1 MLIFITH
8 LAVLCIKIL
17 IQTLQC
23 YMPFFLNQL
32 RLMRIYH
39 IVKRQSISLRSEL
52 YFSEMKISSN
62 KANFMFNHSCF
73 IVDDHLILTVSL
85 LYPKYLLM
93 FNDVSTFSLLFIF
106 SNFASNVIVSYSYF
120 YYYHFH

>member
-1 MLIFITH
+1 MFITH

-17 IQTLQC
+17 IKTLQC

-52 YFSEMKISSN
+52 YFSEMKISNN
-62 KANFMFNHSCF
+62 KANFLFNHSCF
-73 IVDDHLILTVSL
+73 IVDDHLILTVNL
-85 LYPKYLLM
+85 LYPKSLLM